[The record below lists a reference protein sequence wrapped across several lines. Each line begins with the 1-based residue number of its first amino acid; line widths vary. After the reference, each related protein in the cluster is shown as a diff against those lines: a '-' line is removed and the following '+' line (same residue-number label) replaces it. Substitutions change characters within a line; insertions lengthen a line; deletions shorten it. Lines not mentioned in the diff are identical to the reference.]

1 MPFVSKAQRAWMYKN
16 KPEMAK
22 RWEKE
27 TPKHVLKRLPKRLT
41 KKS

>member
-1 MPFVSKAQRAWMYKN
+1 MKSKKQRAWMHAN

-27 TPKHVLKRLPKRLT
+27 TPKGKKLPTRV
-41 KKS
+41 KKKK

>member
-1 MPFVSKAQRAWMYKN
+1 MPLKSKAQRAWMHIN

-27 TPKHVLKRLPKRLT
+27 TPKGKRLPNKV
-41 KKS
+41 KKK